1 MAYDRQWRS
10 MISAD
15 FPNRVPRKCDSNS
28 MMGTPYPHPLHMI
41 MSVTFYFYMYG
52 VDFRIIPC
60 GMRASTAAWWCCHLA
75 PSSDPWFQSTFR
87 IGSHKCDGNNM
98 MGAIY
103 PHSLHM
109 KFVNDCL
116 YVWSGRGNNSMW
128 DQRYNPEN
136 PWWTTWWSCTHPAMP
151 LVAIRNCHQHIPH
164 VGNYWLWKHTHHQWW
179 RPSLPSSRPPQHY
192 PISPGSNYCWIRSG
206 A

>member
-1 MAYDRQWRS
+1 MEWILESFHVGWEPQ
-10 MISAD
+10 
-15 FPNRVPRKCDSNS
+15 
-28 MMGTPYPHPLHMI
+28 PLHDHDGAVI
-41 MSVTFYFYMYG
+41 WHPSVIH
-52 VDFRIIPC
+52 DFSRLSDSGPTSV
-60 GMRASTAAWWCCHLA
+60 MVTTWWGL
-75 PSSDPWFQSTFR
+75 
-87 IGSHKCDGNNM
+87 
-98 MGAIY
+98 Y

-109 KFVNDCL
+109 KFVNDCF

-136 PWWTTWWSCTHPAMP
+136 PCWTMWWSCTHPTMP
-151 LVAIRNCHQHIPH
+151 LVAIQNCHQHISP
-164 VGNYWLWKHTHHQWW
+164 VGNYWLRKHTHHQWW